1 MNTDQWADFSRDWVR
16 CATCGTPS
24 PAQPTPDAC
33 IEWALSH
40 RCPPVTAEQA
50 AGNRALLDAEVAE
63 AARSA
68 A

>member
-1 MNTDQWADFSRDWVR
+1 MNPDAWADFCQDWVR
-16 CATCGTPS
+16 CRTCGTPS
-24 PAQPTPDAC
+24 PSLPTPDAC

-50 AGNRALLDAEVAE
+50 AEHRAVLEAELAAAE
-63 AARSA
+63 RSA